1 MDYKEKIRRLLALA
15 ESPNENEA
23 KSALLKARELM
34 AEHKI
39 THTDI
44 LESKSQKL
52 SDNKTEWTCSKRRDP
67 WMVQLAATIGE
78 HYCCKAYISR
88 ITGKQ
93 TNTICFIGFEDDID
107 VCTEIFDYAAR
118 FISARTKDIKNEYY
132 GLGAAVIQSESDSYG
147 YGFIKGLN
155 DAYDEQLKE
164 QEQANSEWGL
174 VLTVPKEVHEAMK
187 DYKSTTFQSRSQHNI
202 RRNNYLS
209 GYEDGKKFD
218 PEKMLKE
225 SREDMQMLDDDS
237 MRHPVTIRLTDY
249 SKKRK

>member
-1 MDYKEKIRRLLALA
+1 MDNYKEKIRRLLALA

-23 KSALLKARELM
+23 KAALLKARELM

-52 SDNKTEWTCSKRRDP
+52 SDAKMEWTCSKRRDP

-88 ITGKQ
+88 TIGKQ

-107 VCTEIFDYAAR
+107 VCTEIFNYAAK
-118 FISARTKDIKNEYY
+118 FISARTKDIKKDYY
-132 GLGAAVIQSESDSYG
+132 GLGASIIQSESDSYG
-147 YGFIKGLN
+147 FGFIKGLN
-155 DAYDEQLKE
+155 DAYDEQLRK
-164 QEQANSEWGL
+164 QEEKNEEWGL

-209 GYEDGKKFD
+209 GYEDGKNFD
-218 PEKMLKE
+218 AERMLKQ
-225 SREDMQMLDDDS
+225 SRENDLMLDDDS
-237 MRHPVTIRLTDY
+237 MRHPVSVRLRDY
-249 SKKRK
+249 SR